1 MFNLTNLCGFMAYTD
16 AVSGGTGAGPGG
28 GDPYWADVVWYFRF
42 DNDLVD
48 QTGNLTAIAQNS
60 TRFASDGPFG
70 LGEKC
75 LETNYDVG
83 LSSYVKKDT
92 GTVDI
97 GTGDYTIECWF
108 KIDPAIPAVN
118 HWLWENSPGAPAGGV
133 FSYVFT
139 GGDQGLVVGITRILT
154 SLSLSHET
162 WYWIVFQRE
171 AGTTSVYLDG
181 VLQGETVA
189 DATDIVNFSTG
200 RCGYTGAGNY
210 IRIAEHRGTKRARY
224 SGATILVPTEPFPT
238 T

>member
-28 GDPYWADVVWYFRF
+28 GDPFWDDVVWYFRF
-42 DNDLVD
+42 DGGLVD
-48 QTGNLTAIAQNS
+48 QKGNLTLAQVA
-60 TRFASDGPFG
+60 TRFASDGPYG

-75 LETNYDVG
+75 LETNYAYATP
-83 LSSYVKKDT
+83 SYVSKST

-108 KIDPAIPAVN
+108 KIDPLFPTTE
-118 HWLWENSPGAPAGGV
+118 HWLWENSPGAPASGA

-139 GGDQGLVVGITRILT
+139 STDQGLLVGTTKILK
-154 SLSLSHET
+154 SLSLYHET

-171 AGTTSVYLDG
+171 AGTTSVYLNG
-181 VLQGETVA
+181 ILQGETVA
-189 DATDIVNFSTG
+189 DATNILYFSTG
-200 RCGYTGAGNY
+200 RGAGADPSNY

-224 SGATILVPTEPFPT
+224 SGATIPVPTAPFPT